1 MLEIRRGSTA
11 ARSYENTFFREFSK
25 NLNILFDEYSID
37 GLLIGNSECEISE
50 SLKIDCL
57 LITSNAILIIDFKN
71 YGGDIILPKSDSDF
85 SEGKWVTRNGDVVKG
100 GSHINP
106 YKQLFQQKKAFT
118 WVFYNCEIESV
129 ILKNNEKLNP
139 SHVKK
144 VVCFQKPVSL
154 IGGIPGR
161 DEIDFFITDSER
173 YLETI
178 KDILDVTDKDVELS
192 SNSFDIF
199 KDIFRAEK
207 FLMSENYN
215 QSELIEITSSKL
227 NYDELYLDQKSALQE
242 ITEFIKSDIEK
253 IFILQGTS
261 LSGKSYLMPF
271 IEDIAF
277 GNGITQ
283 VDFFAPSGRVSLNL
297 LSDLD
302 IEFSSIYSHIYGG
315 APLKEVVKIFDNKGN
330 QIDFSKDSDGV
341 FFDSNS
347 DQIDLS
353 DYVKTYLDVIP
364 LKKNDSED
372 RAVFIVDVAQL
383 VSNNYYQSI
392 DMRFGTGF
400 LLKDFIEYANLNE
413 SNRKIIFIGDRFQ
426 LSSTSDKDNAL
437 NADYFR
443 EKYKFKTSVFELL
456 DKNDISSI
464 VNQALLAVNGVR
476 LEKYNQLSFDFS
488 QEFRSIS
495 KSEISH
501 LVENKIRNNID
512 FHILSYTNFDVQK
525 INLWIKKS
533 ILNNGSDIAEGDLI
547 IFNNNFRIE
556 NKSDPFGEPNR
567 VFNGEFAVVQS
578 VTDNV
583 ISETV
588 TLKGH
593 DPIFLKYRPLS
604 LVLNNAQQ
612 KIEILSLENF
622 RLSDKGELSEKETIA
637 IKVALDR
644 EILKEIEKNPFVNSD
659 LNNQL
664 INSNEYVKIFKEVS
678 VLEVEFNSGE
688 RVKTKLKEKEGQ
700 LKKLIKFAKQ
710 THRKNIENFLLRDSS
725 SKYYKYKNAAYIK
738 FGWGLT
744 VHKSVSYKWNDVI
757 FDVNP
762 ERLGKTS
769 RQYFKW
775 IYTGLTRAKNSVS
788 LINYI
793 PVTPLLKIEFKDNS
807 KVNQKAK
814 NIYFMADKDA
824 EISPSSGSIIKD
836 FNFPD
841 VELTSIL
848 IQIFYFI
855 YNKLE
860 AKGIDVE
867 SILHQDYH
875 EVYTLID
882 NSKKSVKISIYYNK
896 KGHVRTPVLLKAE
909 SEELGERVIS
919 ILREDQ
925 GIINFD
931 FISDGWRRGVYAD
944 VSLLL
949 KDDGYK
955 ILNIIQTAY
964 KDTINISKGSSSLVV
979 DMNYD
984 GSGFFTSIISTG
996 YTQSMIWDNY
1006 KSILKKIAE
1015 NNATHT

>member
-1 MLEIRRGSTA
+1 
-11 ARSYENTFFREFSK
+11 
-25 NLNILFDEYSID
+25 
-37 GLLIGNSECEISE
+37 
-50 SLKIDCL
+50 
-57 LITSNAILIIDFKN
+57 
-71 YGGDIILPKSDSDF
+71 
-85 SEGKWVTRNGDVVKG
+85 
-100 GSHINP
+100 
-106 YKQLFQQKKAFT
+106 
-118 WVFYNCEIESV
+118 
-129 ILKNNEKLNP
+129 
-139 SHVKK
+139 
-144 VVCFQKPVSL
+144 
-154 IGGIPGR
+154 
-161 DEIDFFITDSER
+161 
-173 YLETI
+173 
-178 KDILDVTDKDVELS
+178 
-192 SNSFDIF
+192 
-199 KDIFRAEK
+199 
-207 FLMSENYN
+207 
-215 QSELIEITSSKL
+215 
-227 NYDELYLDQKSALQE
+227 
-242 ITEFIKSDIEK
+242 
-253 IFILQGTS
+253 
-261 LSGKSYLMPF
+261 
-271 IEDIAF
+271 
-277 GNGITQ
+277 
-283 VDFFAPSGRVSLNL
+283 
-297 LSDLD
+297 
-302 IEFSSIYSHIYGG
+302 
-315 APLKEVVKIFDNKGN
+315 
-330 QIDFSKDSDGV
+330 
-341 FFDSNS
+341 
-347 DQIDLS
+347 
-353 DYVKTYLDVIP
+353 
-364 LKKNDSED
+364 
-372 RAVFIVDVAQL
+372 
-383 VSNNYYQSI
+383 
-392 DMRFGTGF
+392 
-400 LLKDFIEYANLNE
+400 
-413 SNRKIIFIGDRFQ
+413 
-426 LSSTSDKDNAL
+426 
-437 NADYFR
+437 
-443 EKYKFKTSVFELL
+443 
-456 DKNDISSI
+456 
-464 VNQALLAVNGVR
+464 
-476 LEKYNQLSFDFS
+476 
-488 QEFRSIS
+488 
-495 KSEISH
+495 
-501 LVENKIRNNID
+501 
-512 FHILSYTNFDVQK
+512 
-525 INLWIKKS
+525 
-533 ILNNGSDIAEGDLI
+533 
-547 IFNNNFRIE
+547 
-556 NKSDPFGEPNR
+556 
-567 VFNGEFAVVQS
+567 
-578 VTDNV
+578 
-583 ISETV
+583 
-588 TLKGH
+588 
-593 DPIFLKYRPLS
+593 
-604 LVLNNAQQ
+604 
-612 KIEILSLENF
+612 
-622 RLSDKGELSEKETIA
+622 LSDKGELSEKETIA